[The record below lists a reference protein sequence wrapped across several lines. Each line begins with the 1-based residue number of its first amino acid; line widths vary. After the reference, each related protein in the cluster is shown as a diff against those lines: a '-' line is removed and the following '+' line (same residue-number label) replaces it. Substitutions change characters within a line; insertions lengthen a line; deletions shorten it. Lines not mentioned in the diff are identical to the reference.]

1 MTLRGL
7 YADWIKDES
16 LQSYNEALAGLL
28 LEGAEPQLMAAGLG
42 DLIADNTALRL
53 GAAKLDEL
61 LSSYGL
67 RRRQIIGNQMLRERV
82 REMTACWRGERQR
95 RVA

>member
-67 RRRQIIGNQMLRERV
+67 CRRQIIGNQMLRERV